1 MTPRRSVAALV
12 VALSMTALGISAR
25 DQPVELTSTFTS
37 LGEPTMPF
45 VPGGSFITSTWFCPG
60 VPANEESVGG
70 SVEITNPLDEPIEG
84 RITVYSSIA
93 GTAPADRPITIE
105 ARSKQSVDLKALQ
118 PGAAF
123 VSAVVEIDG
132 GGGFVEQIA
141 RHPAGDAVAACSNA
155 ASSNWYFADGFT
167 AEGSTEQIVIT
178 NPYPDAAI
186 VDIGFVTADG
196 IRNPSRLQGYPIAGR
211 SVQVVELG
219 ARDESVLAAE
229 VVASRGRVVVGR
241 AQHYLGGGR
250 LGFTMTLGAPSLST
264 QYYFADG
271 EVGEG
276 IVEQYSLFNPSDQEV
291 TVQAVFLGLA
301 PTPDFVN
308 DTEVIVP
315 AGRVVTLSTAD
326 VPALPAGRHG
336 AVFSTLGAAAIVV
349 ERVITRPAGD
359 SVATSVVLG
368 SPPSLASTRWSASVG
383 TDVAL
388 ENVLVV
394 LNVDAIDTTVIV
406 SSLGTGGLVPVPG
419 LESIPLAA
427 GAVIT
432 VPLTDPSVLGAPFVV
447 ESGSR
452 IYVERLL
459 PRGAELRGRSGSFL
473 LSG

>member
-1 MTPRRSVAALV
+1 M
-12 VALSMTALGISAR
+12 
-25 DQPVELTSTFTS
+25 
-37 LGEPTMPF
+37 
-45 VPGGSFITSTWFCPG
+45 
-60 VPANEESVGG
+60 
-70 SVEITNPLDEPIEG
+70 
-84 RITVYSSIA
+84 
-93 GTAPADRPITIE
+93 
-105 ARSKQSVDLKALQ
+105 
-118 PGAAF
+118 
-123 VSAVVEIDG
+123 
-132 GGGFVEQIA
+132 
-141 RHPAGDAVAACSNA
+141 
-155 ASSNWYFADGFT
+155 
-167 AEGSTEQIVIT
+167 
-178 NPYPDAAI
+178 
-186 VDIGFVTADG
+186 
-196 IRNPSRLQGYPIAGR
+196 
-211 SVQVVELG
+211 QVVELG

-359 SVATSVVLG
+359 SVATSVVMG

-394 LNVDAIDTTVIV
+394 LNVDAIDTTVTV

-459 PRGAELRGRSGSFL
+459 PRGGELRGRSGSFL
-473 LSG
+473 LAG